1 MLLELFLTLGALC
14 SVLTVFLN
22 ATLVTSLV
30 DLWIPVVLWIAYS
43 IAFFLLYALFFIVL
57 SLFVDK
63 SKPQQK
69 PNRFYLGVFVET
81 IALYFRLA
89 RIEIRTRGKEKVPA
103 NGNFLLVSN
112 HLSDHD
118 FMSMLTTLRGKSI
131 AFVSKPENFD
141 KPIIGRMLHKSGFL
155 AINRQEARE
164 ALTTIREVAGRMKT
178 MPISYGVFPEGTRN
192 RESNKVLLPFHEGV
206 FLMAKKAGVP
216 IVVVRVTGTDAV
228 KKRSPWRKTRVYVDF
243 VEVIDAETVRKLRSH
258 ELSELARE
266 RMEAAEGLPEIPEI
280 RRTFKYGNL

>member
-22 ATLVTSLV
+22 ATLVTSIY
-30 DLWIPVVLWIAYS
+30 DIWIPFVLWIGYS
-43 IAFFLLYALFFIVL
+43 VGFFALYALGFVLL

-63 SKPQQK
+63 SKPQK
-69 PNRFYLGVFVET
+69 RPNRFYLAVFVES

-89 RIEIRTRGKEKVPA
+89 RIEIRTRGKEKIPA

-118 FMSMLTTLRGKSI
+118 FMSMLTVLRGRSI

-141 KPIIGRMLHKSGFL
+141 KPIIGRMLHKSGFI

-164 ALTTIREVAGRMKT
+164 ALVTIREVAERMKT

-216 IVVVRVTGTDAV
+216 IVVVRVTNTDMV
-228 KKRSPWRKTRVYVDF
+228 KHRAPWRKTRVYVDF
-243 VEVIDAETVRKLRSH
+243 VDVIDAETVKKARSH
-258 ELSELARE
+258 ELSEMARE
-266 RMEAAEGLPEIPEI
+266 RMEVAEGLPEVPEV
-280 RRTFKYGNL
+280 RRTFKYGNN

>member
-22 ATLVTSLV
+22 ATLVTSIF
-30 DLWIPVVLWIAYS
+30 DAWIPIVLWILYS
-43 IAFFLLYALFFIVL
+43 IGFFLLYALGFVL
-57 SLFVDK
+57 LALFVDK
-63 SKPQQK
+63 SKPQER
-69 PNRFYLGVFVET
+69 PNRFYLAVFVET

-89 RIEIRTRGKEKVPA
+89 RIEIRVRGKDKVPTD
-103 NGNFLLVSN
+103 GNFLMVSN

-118 FMSMLTTLRGKSI
+118 FMSMLTVLRGRSI

-141 KPIIGRMLHKSGFL
+141 KPLIGRMLHKSGFL

-164 ALTTIREVAGRMKT
+164 ALLTIREVANRLKT

-192 RESNKVLLPFHEGV
+192 RESNTELLPFHEGV

-216 IVVVRVTGTDAV
+216 IVVVRVTGTDQV
-228 KKRSPWRKTRVYVDF
+228 KQRAPWRKTRVYVDF
-243 VEVIDAETVRKLRSH
+243 VDVIDTETVRAKRSH
-258 ELSELARE
+258 ELSEMARE
-266 RMEAAEGLPEIPEI
+266 RMELAQGLPEIPEI
-280 RRTFKYGNL
+280 RRTFKYGNN

>member
-14 SVLTVFLN
+14 TVLTVFLS
-22 ATLVTSLV
+22 ATLVTSVL
-30 DLWIPVVLWIAYS
+30 DLWIPVLLWIGYS
-43 IAFFLLYALFFIVL
+43 VAFLALYALFFIIL

-63 SKPQQK
+63 TKPQQK
-69 PNRFYLGVFVET
+69 PNRFYLAVFVET
-81 IALYFRLA
+81 MALYFRLA

-118 FMSMLTTLRGKSI
+118 FMSMLTVLRGRSI

-141 KPIIGRMLHKSGFL
+141 KPVIGRILHKSGFL
-155 AINRQEARE
+155 PINRQEARE

-178 MPISYGVFPEGTRN
+178 LPISYGVFPEGTRN
-192 RESNKVLLPFHEGV
+192 RESNKILLPFHEGV

-216 IVVVRVTGTDAV
+216 IVIVRVTGTDQV

-243 VEVIDAETVRKLRSH
+243 VEVLDAETVRKARSH
-258 ELSELARE
+258 ELSEMVRE

>member
-22 ATLVTSLV
+22 ATLVTSIF
-30 DLWIPVVLWIAYS
+30 DAWIPIVLWILYS
-43 IAFFLLYALFFIVL
+43 IGFFLLYALGFVL
-57 SLFVDK
+57 LALFVDK
-63 SKPQQK
+63 SKPQER
-69 PNRFYLGVFVET
+69 PNRFYLAVFVET

-89 RIEIRTRGKEKVPA
+89 RIEIRVRGKDKVPTD
-103 NGNFLLVSN
+103 GNFLMVSN

-118 FMSMLTTLRGKSI
+118 FMSMLTVLRGRSI

-141 KPIIGRMLHKSGFL
+141 KPLIGRMLHKSGFL

-164 ALTTIREVAGRMKT
+164 ALLTIREVANRLKT

-192 RESNKVLLPFHEGV
+192 RESNTELLPFHEGV

-216 IVVVRVTGTDAV
+216 IVVVRVTGTDQV
-228 KKRSPWRKTRVYVDF
+228 KKRAPWRKTRVYVDF
-243 VEVIDAETVRKLRSH
+243 VDVIDTETVRAKRSH
-258 ELSELARE
+258 ELSEMARE
-266 RMEAAEGLPEIPEI
+266 RMELAQGLPEIPEI
-280 RRTFKYGNL
+280 RRTFKYGNN

>member
-22 ATLVTSLV
+22 ATLVTSIF
-30 DLWIPVVLWIAYS
+30 DAWIPIVLWILYS
-43 IAFFLLYALFFIVL
+43 IGFFLLYALGFVL
-57 SLFVDK
+57 LALFADK
-63 SKPQQK
+63 SKPQER
-69 PNRFYLGVFVET
+69 PNRFYLAVFVET

-89 RIEIRTRGKEKVPA
+89 RIEIRVRGKDKVPTD
-103 NGNFLLVSN
+103 GNFLMVSN

-118 FMSMLTTLRGKSI
+118 FMSMLTVLRGRSI

-141 KPIIGRMLHKSGFL
+141 KPLIGRMLHKSGFL

-164 ALTTIREVAGRMKT
+164 ALLTIREVANRLKT

-192 RESNKVLLPFHEGV
+192 RESNTELLPFHEGV

-216 IVVVRVTGTDAV
+216 IVVVRVTGTDQV
-228 KKRSPWRKTRVYVDF
+228 KKRAPWRKTRVYVDF
-243 VEVIDAETVRKLRSH
+243 VDVIDTETVRAKRSH
-258 ELSELARE
+258 ELSEMARE
-266 RMEAAEGLPEIPEI
+266 RMELAQGLPEIPEI
-280 RRTFKYGNL
+280 RRTFKYGNN

>member
-22 ATLVTSLV
+22 ATLVTSLA

-118 FMSMLTTLRGKSI
+118 FMSMLTTLRGRSI

-192 RESNKVLLPFHEGV
+192 RESNKELLPFHEGV